1 MTLGLTDTSPGP
13 AGEVTRDTTWPR
25 RVTVT
30 CHVSRVTGHVMPAWV
45 TAAGAVSASDGD
57 WWWPGAGRDP
67 ASLSPPSPD
76 SAHPPTCVLQCCSA
90 AVSPA
95 WLRTA
100 DCLRSWTRRSYTAAA
115 AGQLQRR

>member
-25 RVTVT
+25 R
-30 CHVSRVTGHVMPAWV
+30 CHVSRSRVTCHACHGPRDARL
-45 TAAGAVSASDGD
+45 GD
-57 WWWPGAGRDP
+57 SSGRGICIRWGLVL
-67 ASLSPPSPD
+67 AD
-76 SAHPPTCVLQCCSA
+76 SAPPTCVLQCCSA